1 MPYLIPHCL
10 FIHFISP
17 AYSPFISFFHFVFPS
32 FSFSLHVL
40 YIYFMTLLNLPH
52 SLTLLFKT
60 IDPHF
65 FFFKLGKSTLLKI
78 MTGELL
84 PLTGAVRPHAHL
96 RISKFTQHFIDAL
109 DLSMTP
115 LDYFLAVWPDLT
127 REDGRKFLGRFGIS
141 GYIDI
146 SLFYL

>member
-1 MPYLIPHCL
+1 MPEHCTRDASL
-10 FIHFISP
+10 FLRPPLLS
-17 AYSPFISFFHFVFPS
+17 
-32 FSFSLHVL
+32 SLLLFQWCSHPL
-40 YIYFMTLLNLPH
+40 HLSTPLSLALSNTLLL
-52 SLTLLFKT
+52 SLTIYPLLSLT
-60 IDPHF
+60 PHP
-65 FFFKLGKSTLLKI
+65 LSPTLSGKSTLLKI

-115 LDYFLAVWPDLT
+115 LDYFLALWPDLT

-141 GYIDI
+141 G
-146 SLFYL
+146 